1 VHLGGAGAL
10 ARPESIGDTS
20 DQNSYKRGNTM
31 FASISIRRAR
41 IVPSAFAVACVLG
54 SATDAGAHHG
64 DAGRFEEFT
73 VTMTG
78 TVVALQ
84 LINPHSSLILDVT
97 DEGGDTERWQ
107 AEFTSPGNL
116 MREFGWD
123 RNTLKPGDQITITG
137 RPIKSGQPFI
147 NLSERA
153 RILRTATCEE
163 IYRTSS
169 DPDEP
174 PTGPACN

>member
-1 VHLGGAGAL
+1 
-10 ARPESIGDTS
+10 
-20 DQNSYKRGNTM
+20 M
-31 FASISIRRAR
+31 FASIPVRRLR
-41 IVPSAFAVACVLG
+41 IAASAVAVAGALG
-54 SATDAGAHHG
+54 AATDVGAHHG

-97 DEGGDTERWQ
+97 GENGETVRWQ

-116 MREFGWD
+116 MRNFGWD
-123 RNTLKPGDQITITG
+123 RNTLGPGDEITITG

-163 IYRTSS
+163 IYRTTS
-169 DPDEP
+169 DPDGP